1 MKILRF
7 LKVWIMDL
15 IKVGSYMRPK
25 KSATPREAGKG
36 FANSAAQAEVKWEDV
51 KGRPT
56 KLSQFENDPHF
67 ATTSDLEPLFT
78 GQRETEVWKKAAETW
93 QLNTDEA
100 VKEIKKR
107 LDVMEE
113 DTKLL
118 PNYVDSVARLLDE
131 HVKLKKRVD
140 ELEKKSDPELKKL
153 VQQQIDR
160 VTELAIAYNKL
171 KTASKLKVDHL
182 QSQLDAIRQA
192 LHVEPG
198 TEDANTF
205 LAMLT
210 NFGERLTALEKKV
223 K

>member
-1 MKILRF
+1 
-7 LKVWIMDL
+7 MDL
-15 IKVGSYMRPK
+15 IKVGSFMRPK
-25 KSATPREAGKG
+25 KNATPKEAGRG
-36 FANSAAQAEVKWEDV
+36 FANSAAAQAEVKWEDV

-78 GQRETEVWKKAAETW
+78 GQHETEVWKKAAETW

-100 VKEIKKR
+100 IKEIKKR

-118 PNYVDSVARLLDE
+118 PNYVDSVAHLLDE
-131 HVKLKKRVD
+131 HVKLKKKVD

-160 VTELAIAYNKL
+160 VTELSIAYNKL
-171 KTASKLKVDHL
+171 KSELNVDRFEAKVDHL

-205 LAMLT
+205 LAMLM

>member
-1 MKILRF
+1 
-7 LKVWIMDL
+7 MDL
-15 IKVGSYMRPK
+15 IKVGSYMRKK

-36 FANSAAQAEVKWEDV
+36 FANSAVQAEVKWEDV

-100 VKEIKKR
+100 VKE
-107 LDVMEE
+107 

-118 PNYVDSVARLLDE
+118 PNSVDSGALLLDA

-140 ELEKKSDPELKKL
+140 ELEKKRDPELKKL

-171 KTASKLKVDHL
+171 KSELNVDRFEAKVDHL

>member
-1 MKILRF
+1 
-7 LKVWIMDL
+7 
-15 IKVGSYMRPK
+15 
-25 KSATPREAGKG
+25 
-36 FANSAAQAEVKWEDV
+36 
-51 KGRPT
+51 
-56 KLSQFENDPHF
+56 
-67 ATTSDLEPLFT
+67 
-78 GQRETEVWKKAAETW
+78 
-93 QLNTDEA
+93 
-100 VKEIKKR
+100 
-107 LDVMEE
+107 MEE

-131 HVKLKKRVD
+131 HVKLKKKVD

-160 VTELAIAYNKL
+160 VIELSIAYNKL
-171 KTASKLKVDHL
+171 KSELNVDRFEDKVDHL

-192 LHVEPG
+192 LHFEPG

-205 LAMLT
+205 LAMLM

>member
-1 MKILRF
+1 
-7 LKVWIMDL
+7 MDL
-15 IKVGSYMRPK
+15 IKVGSFMRPK
-25 KSATPREAGKG
+25 KNATPQEAGRG
-36 FANSAAQAEVKWEDV
+36 FANSAAAQAEVKWEDV

-67 ATTSDLEPLFT
+67 ATTSDLAPLFT
-78 GQRETEVWKKAAETW
+78 GQHETEVWEKAAETW

-100 VKEIKKR
+100 IKEIKKR
-107 LDVMEE
+107 LAVMEE

-118 PNYVDSVARLLDE
+118 PNYVDSVAHLLDE

-140 ELEKKSDPELKKL
+140 DLEKKSDPELKKL
-153 VQQQIDR
+153 VQQQVDR
-160 VTELAIAYNKL
+160 VTELTNAYNKL
-171 KTASKLKVDHL
+171 KSELNVDRFEAKVDRL

-205 LAMLT
+205 LAMLM